1 MNITINDKTVGAK
14 YQKSSEQ
21 ENSNKTNKEKA
32 VKAVVIIV
40 LLSIIIGLY
49 LAFNIDGVK
58 DAFINKFYTNK
69 LERFQDEVNRDN
81 ENLFAQ
87 QQAQLDEKR
96 KELEELEIELN
107 ARKSELELRELEL
120 QQLQEE
126 LNANKSEADS
136 KNANIQSVVSTFENM
151 DSDDAAKILMQYQ
164 NMNEVVQIV
173 KNLSSSKMAEILS
186 EMTPSFAA
194 NILQLMNN

>member
-1 MNITINDKTVGAK
+1 
-14 YQKSSEQ
+14 
-21 ENSNKTNKEKA
+21 
-32 VKAVVIIV
+32 
-40 LLSIIIGLY
+40 